1 MTALGCLLAIIFLLP
16 AIILVDS
23 IETVKYIINKIKNRK
38 NKKKNLSDFWR
49 MSRIT
54 IVSY

>member
-38 NKKKNLSDFWR
+38 NKKKNLSDF
-49 MSRIT
+49 
-54 IVSY
+54 